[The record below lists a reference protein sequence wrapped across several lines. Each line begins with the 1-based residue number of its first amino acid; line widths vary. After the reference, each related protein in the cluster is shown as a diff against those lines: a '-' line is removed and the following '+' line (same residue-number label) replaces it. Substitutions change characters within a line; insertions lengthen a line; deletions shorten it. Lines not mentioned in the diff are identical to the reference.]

1 MRDVIIMVVSEQR
14 GIFVSSIFVSCP
26 GICKRLGKITDG
38 KSVEKSHIHNH
49 NLQQLQQ
56 KKAFSFRKCGILD
69 LDFFSFKGLLG

>member
-1 MRDVIIMVVSEQR
+1 MHSSE
-14 GIFVSSIFVSCP
+14 GDWY
-26 GICKRLGKITDG
+26 DG

-69 LDFFSFKGLLG
+69 LDFLSFKGLLG